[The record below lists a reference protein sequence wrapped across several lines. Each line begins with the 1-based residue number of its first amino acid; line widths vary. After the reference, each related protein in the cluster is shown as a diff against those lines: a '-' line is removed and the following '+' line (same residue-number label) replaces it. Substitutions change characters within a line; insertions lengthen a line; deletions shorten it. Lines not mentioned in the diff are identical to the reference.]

1 MLNTLKSVFNRKKNK
16 GVGINDPIG
25 TDNVISD
32 NSLENL
38 IRKKEIKYYMYSD
51 FNNIRESRENGENI
65 VRADLKDE
73 FFILKSFN
81 NDDTTIHNV
90 VRELKLHRK
99 FGHEN
104 ILQFHGITMMETE
117 TVPDIVQ
124 NKYVLVLEYINGGTL
139 GSYLNR
145 YINELNELNWNDK
158 YRLAL
163 QLASAVSYLHD
174 KGISH
179 NNMHENNIYVHQK
192 NIKLADFGLLS
203 KVSSSINTL
212 YLFKMV
218 PYIDPKSFEDNNY
231 DLNKKSDVYSI
242 GMLLWQ
248 ISSGRKPFHSE
259 SYNLKLASTIIR
271 GRREDATFGTP
282 FGYSKLYEECWNS
295 EPDERPDMQKV
306 VSTLN
311 ELKSS
316 NTLQED
322 YATALIKNFMK
333 NQSVNIIPFNDLKDP
348 VFLCEGGFGDINKA
362 IWTRT
367 NKYVV
372 YKKIINTNDIEYNAL
387 DAFIHELKI
396 HLHLV
401 SIYSDR
407 IVRYLGISQDGKDYL
422 LVTEY
427 ADGGDLRNYLK
438 NNFKNLTWHD
448 KKKLAYQIA
457 DGLNYLHNEN
467 VLHRDLHSKNI
478 VIHETNAKII
488 DFGISKI
495 QGQKSEAYMRD
506 RGIIAYM
513 EPKRIF
519 NSNFQCEKSSD
530 IYSFGVLMWEI
541 SSGYP
546 PFKNNSFSE
555 SDLASL
561 CMSIKNGAREKL
573 IPGTPKEYEKL
584 YKMCWDQEPKQRP
597 IASVI
602 LDIFAKMGFGNAINI
617 ENISDEENSKSTID
631 LQGDLFIKT

>member
-192 NIKLADFGLLS
+192 NIKLADF
-203 KVSSSINTL
+203 
-212 YLFKMV
+212 
-218 PYIDPKSFEDNNY
+218 
-231 DLNKKSDVYSI
+231 
-242 GMLLWQ
+242 
-248 ISSGRKPFHSE
+248 
-259 SYNLKLASTIIR
+259 ASTIIR

-488 DFGISKI
+488 DF
-495 QGQKSEAYMRD
+495 
-506 RGIIAYM
+506 
-513 EPKRIF
+513 
-519 NSNFQCEKSSD
+519 
-530 IYSFGVLMWEI
+530 
-541 SSGYP
+541 
-546 PFKNNSFSE
+546 
-555 SDLASL
+555 
-561 CMSIKNGAREKL
+561 
-573 IPGTPKEYEKL
+573 
-584 YKMCWDQEPKQRP
+584 EPKQRP

>member
-192 NIKLADFGLLS
+192 NIKLADF
-203 KVSSSINTL
+203 
-212 YLFKMV
+212 
-218 PYIDPKSFEDNNY
+218 
-231 DLNKKSDVYSI
+231 
-242 GMLLWQ
+242 
-248 ISSGRKPFHSE
+248 
-259 SYNLKLASTIIR
+259 ASTIIR

-322 YATALIKNFMK
+322 YATA
-333 NQSVNIIPFNDLKDP
+333 
-348 VFLCEGGFGDINKA
+348 
-362 IWTRT
+362 
-367 NKYVV
+367 
-372 YKKIINTNDIEYNAL
+372 
-387 DAFIHELKI
+387 
-396 HLHLV
+396 
-401 SIYSDR
+401 DR

-488 DFGISKI
+488 DF
-495 QGQKSEAYMRD
+495 
-506 RGIIAYM
+506 
-513 EPKRIF
+513 
-519 NSNFQCEKSSD
+519 
-530 IYSFGVLMWEI
+530 
-541 SSGYP
+541 
-546 PFKNNSFSE
+546 
-555 SDLASL
+555 
-561 CMSIKNGAREKL
+561 
-573 IPGTPKEYEKL
+573 
-584 YKMCWDQEPKQRP
+584 EPKQRP